1 MESENNV
8 QLKLDI
14 SEVIDYVNS
23 VENPLEKLRYLRQ
36 YIPLLAV
43 YAEHESFQV
52 EELIAQMP
60 RKIRGEIWEIFSNEQ
75 ELEGSKSDS
84 NTSVEQKI
92 DININTEFIAQ
103 RVKPKVTRKTMKDPF
118 HQMKKLIN
126 KVDIKLEK
134 RFGEPVSQ
142 RKVWYELRD
151 NYRNYDEEEIIDVA
165 EPEKIIWN
173 AYTGSKKEMKYSTF
187 KKNLSNIRTERKNQ
201 KK

>member
-1 MESENNV
+1 MQSENNV

-14 SEVIDYVNS
+14 SEVIDHVNS
-23 VENPLEKLRYLRQ
+23 IENPLEKLRYLRQ
-36 YIPLLAV
+36 FTQFLAE
-43 YAEHESFQV
+43 YAEHEPFQV
-52 EELIAQMP
+52 EKIIAGMP
-60 RKIRGEIWEIFSNEQ
+60 RMIREEIWEIYCNEQ
-75 ELEGSKSDS
+75 ELEGSKSNS

-103 RVKPKVTRKTMKDPF
+103 RVKPKVPRKTMKDPS

-126 KVDIKLEK
+126 KVDIELEK
-134 RFGEPVSQ
+134 RAGEPVSQ
-142 RKVWYELRD
+142 REVWYELRV
-151 NYRNYDEEEIIDVA
+151 NHRNYDEEEIIDVA

-173 AYTGSKKEMKYSTF
+173 AYTGSRKEMKYSTF